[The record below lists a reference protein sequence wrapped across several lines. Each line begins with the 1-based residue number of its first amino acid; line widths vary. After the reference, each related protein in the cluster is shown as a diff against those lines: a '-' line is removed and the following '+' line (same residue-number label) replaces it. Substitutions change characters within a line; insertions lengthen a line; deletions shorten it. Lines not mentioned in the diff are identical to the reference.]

1 MEEKVKLY
9 IKTYKEYFNKNDEQ
23 KLYKELV
30 NKDDKTLIKII
41 NINLINPKKIKIYSI
56 LLGLFGIDRLIIK
69 DYKIGILKLITL
81 GLCGFLYVY
90 DVLYLKEKI
99 KKDNYKKIKEAI

>member
-41 NINLINPKKIKIYSI
+41 SI
-56 LLGLFGIDRLIIK
+56 ESVFCLTIFS
-69 DYKIGILKLITL
+69 Y
-81 GLCGFLYVY
+81 
-90 DVLYLKEKI
+90 I
-99 KKDNYKKIKEAI
+99 KKHHFCKSQ